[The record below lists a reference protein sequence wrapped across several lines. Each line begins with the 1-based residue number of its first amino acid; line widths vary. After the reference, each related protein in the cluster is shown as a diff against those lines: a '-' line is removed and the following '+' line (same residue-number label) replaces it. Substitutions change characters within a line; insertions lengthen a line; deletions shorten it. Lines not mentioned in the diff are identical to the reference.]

1 MPLPAFTAEGLL
13 PQGIHPATEE
23 DVALLLVDP
32 FIASRTRATL
42 YNGLCRYRR
51 DLTALDVI
59 GIQWIDGSFV
69 DQSRDDPADI
79 DLVNFCEQHILN
91 GVPVHNQERVFD
103 LLGNASST
111 MEHYNCHSFVVV
123 QYPAGHPMAEG
134 YEARRRYWL
143 AWFSTPQRYTEL
155 SKVPAPERGVKG
167 IISMTL
173 QCTKDLS

>member
-1 MPLPAFTAEGLL
+1 MPLPAFTEEGLL

-32 FIASRTRATL
+32 FISSRTRATL
-42 YNGLCRYRR
+42 YNGLCCYRR
-51 DLTALDVI
+51 DLTVLGVL

-69 DQSRDDPADI
+69 DQSREDPADI
-79 DLVNFCEQHILN
+79 DLVNICEQHILN
-91 GVPVHNQERVFD
+91 CVSERNRERVLD

-111 MEHYNCHSFVVV
+111 IEQYHCHSFIVV

-134 YEARRRYWL
+134 FDARMRYWL
-143 AWFSTPQRYTEL
+143 AWFSTPQRYTAS

-173 QCTKDLS
+173 Q